1 MDLIEIAKKNWVSK
15 KFKMPIGDEKYFI
28 PLPN

>member
-15 KFKMPIGDEKYFI
+15 KFKMPVGDEKDFI

>member
-15 KFKMPIGDEKYFI
+15 KFKMHVVDVKDFI